1 MKETYGIIIELDNEM
16 LKKLY
21 VGDSFE
27 KAYSDIRG
35 FFEERN
41 FKYISS
47 SFYYGDVTSVE
58 AILVCKELSKKFDWF
73 YPSVK
78 TIELIRISERNDL
91 MPIIER

>member
-1 MKETYGIIIELDNEM
+1 MKEEYGIIIELDNEI

-27 KAYSDIRG
+27 KAYSDIRA

-41 FKYISS
+41 FKYVSN
-47 SFYYGDVTSVE
+47 SFYYGEMPPIE
-58 AILVCKELSKKFDWF
+58 AILVCKELSKKFDWL

-78 TIELIRISERNDL
+78 NIELIRISERNDL

>member
-27 KAYSDIRG
+27 KAYSDIRA

-41 FKYISS
+41 FK
-47 SFYYGDVTSVE
+47 
-58 AILVCKELSKKFDWF
+58 
-73 YPSVK
+73 
-78 TIELIRISERNDL
+78 
-91 MPIIER
+91 

>member
-1 MKETYGIIIELDNEM
+1 MKETHGIIIELDNEM

-21 VGDSFE
+21 VGDSFV
-27 KAYSDIRG
+27 KAYSDIRA

-41 FKYISS
+41 FKYISN
-47 SFYYGDVTSVE
+47 SFYYGKMTSVE
-58 AILVCKELSKKFDWF
+58 AILVCKDLSKKFDWL